1 MACLQKPVSDDDC
14 PENQSCMHFQLCQK
28 YKYSEK
34 SQIHF
39 EVSRHTMIE
48 CRYERECKSFQ
59 RLIQGGY
66 RLDDRGHCAIYSH
79 PSRRDNAHVEKS
91 VGSKKFITGQLEVS
105 TLGKKY
111 LLYDELPIVGDKE
124 LEKKFI
130 EELENNGFG
139 GVMKIPFESKTL
151 WDIADEKMNHPRH
164 IEMGKPLSRV
174 EILAILLYTGTDA
187 YSSLRKTEIMHYAQ
201 PEDILHKKSWTAGM
215 NPLKERDQKWKYF
228 SEILSN
234 AIKKLKINDVKRR
247 PEVTYHGLGEIEV
260 DPDSFFSYWES
271 LDENF
276 FTNQRR
282 VPDSF
287 KYGTF
292 ISTSTKRGRALDFMR
307 ESKDKTPKG
316 CLMELEIRDSCNGA
330 DVSWISKHSN
340 ECEFLIDKG
349 SEFYLKSLEFDTCK
363 KFQIAKIQ

>member
-1 MACLQKPVSDDDC
+1 MACLQKPVSNDDC
-14 PENQSCMHFQLCQK
+14 PENQSCIHFQLCQK

-91 VGSKKFITGQLEVS
+91 VGSKKFITGQLEIS
-105 TLGKKY
+105 THENKY
-111 LLYDELPIVGDKE
+111 LSYDKLSIVGEE
-124 LEKKFI
+124 LEKYLI

-187 YSSLRKTEIMHYAQ
+187 YSSLRKTETMHYAQ
-201 PEDILHKKSWTAGM
+201 SEDILHKKSWTAGM
-215 NPLKERDQKWKYF
+215 NPLKEENQKWIYF

-234 AIKKLKINDVKRR
+234 AIKVLNVNDVKKR
-247 PEVTYHGLGEIEV
+247 PDVTYHGLHEVEV
-260 DPDSFFSYWES
+260 DPDSFFSYWVTV
-271 LDENF
+271 DRIF
-276 FTNQRR
+276 FTHQRR

-292 ISTSTKRGRALDFMR
+292 VSTSTRRKIALNFMK
-307 ESKDKTPKG
+307 SKDKVANG
-316 CLMELEIRDSCNGA
+316 CLIELEIRDSCNGA
-330 DVSWISKHSN
+330 DVSWISKYSG
-340 ECEFLIDKG
+340 ECEFLINKG
-349 SEFYLKSLEFDTCK
+349 SEFYLKSLEFDT
-363 KFQIAKIQ
+363 FENIQIAKII